1 MQKSQNLMLTVI
13 GILLGVVYHVCP
25 PNSTVL
31 LDSYP
36 PSLLTCLVRDEGSSI
51 EPVAG
56 EWLEIG
62 AQQKVGRN

>member
-1 MQKSQNLMLTVI
+1 MLTVI

-36 PSLLTCLVRDEGSSI
+36 PSLLTCLVRDEGSST